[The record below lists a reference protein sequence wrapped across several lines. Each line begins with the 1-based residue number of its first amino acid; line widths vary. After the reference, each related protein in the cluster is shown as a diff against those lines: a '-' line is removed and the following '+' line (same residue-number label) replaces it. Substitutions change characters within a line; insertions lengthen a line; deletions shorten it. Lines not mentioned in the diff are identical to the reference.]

1 MAGKSGGSCKR
12 ASDEPLSGPVSKG
25 KSSSTFSDS
34 AHAAVIKGTKRPM
47 RSYNPIEINRNLL
60 KFLGGSVSDIRILPS
75 GDLFVK
81 CTDSSQFNKLI
92 ACDNLGESGKPIEV
106 RVEPFQ
112 FKSPETKGVISDVPL
127 DLSDDEIKQSLVG
140 QHVCFVKRL
149 PYRSGKDV
157 GPSRSVL
164 VCFNSTILPAVVNI
178 GYLRFR
184 PRPFVPPPRRCF
196 NCCRYGHQAK
206 QCRSAIRCTKCG
218 GRHKYEE
225 CLTNNPKCVNCGGM
239 HSAGYGGCPRY
250 REESAINS
258 LMVKKKVNY
267 WTAREMFKGQVQ
279 SPDIASYTEFP
290 SLPRVQQPSNH
301 GKTPITN
308 ATMLPQSHGTE
319 RLNRTSQSTANE
331 PPIRYSISNLNS
343 EQITIPTESFLV
355 FIAEIVKNA
364 LRAFSENRSISI
376 ESIVANSA
384 TANLGIPFMWQEET
398 SLLQSEPRIGE
409 KCPAMDL
416 SSNVENNAS

>member
-1 MAGKSGGSCKR
+1 M
-12 ASDEPLSGPVSKG
+12 
-25 KSSSTFSDS
+25 
-34 AHAAVIKGTKRPM
+34 
-47 RSYNPIEINRNLL
+47 
-60 KFLGGSVSDIRILPS
+60 
-75 GDLFVK
+75 
-81 CTDSSQFNKLI
+81 
-92 ACDNLGESGKPIEV
+92 

-258 LMVKKKVNY
+258 LMVKKRSTIGLLEKCSK
-267 WTAREMFKGQVQ
+267 ARSNLPTSHHIQNSLRYHECSNPAITEKPQ
-279 SPDIASYTEFP
+279 SPAQRCY
-290 SLPRVQQPSNH
+290 RN
-301 GKTPITN
+301 PI
-308 ATMLPQSHGTE
+308 E
-319 RLNRTSQSTANE
+319 RSGQIEQAN
-331 PPIRYSISNLNS
+331 
-343 EQITIPTESFLV
+343 Q
-355 FIAEIVKNA
+355 
-364 LRAFSENRSISI
+364 
-376 ESIVANSA
+376 
-384 TANLGIPFMWQEET
+384 
-398 SLLQSEPRIGE
+398 
-409 KCPAMDL
+409 
-416 SSNVENNAS
+416 